1 MKEVPRSIC
10 ERAHRNSAGRET
22 RQMGH
27 GHRDGTKPC
36 GKAEGVRKRIR
47 GRDWDQ
53 DLIKMRN
60 QELREQEKG
69 LRSGGGNWDTKAIL

>member
-1 MKEVPRSIC
+1 MREQEKGLRSGGGNWDTKAILQ
-10 ERAHRNSAGRET
+10 T
-22 RQMGH
+22 RQEPLMLGSIF
-27 GHRDGTKPC
+27 GE
-36 GKAEGVRKRIR
+36 KAEGVRKRIR

-69 LRSGGGNWDTKAIL
+69 